1 MHYEE
6 GRVAQAMS
14 DPHKQ
19 QWQTGQAHGD
29 DEDARDQRVA
39 AMRELAGAM
48 PATVINAPSRRGH
61 IRLAVLVTALAVV
74 VVLIA
79 TVAARGLFPW
89 QQHAR
94 PASNVTSVNL
104 AANNLFC
111 PSYAAWSPN
120 GQQVAVLAQVGKCD
134 NPYAGIITH
143 NAVAIFDI
151 HGQLVRQLNPDL
163 SLSDSITYTDEAQ
176 ATATA
181 TGIPQTKQVYPAYL
195 GLLWSSDGKRLAL
208 PFYMNYGENGESSSL
223 EYGVTLL
230 SVDGSSQT
238 SFSYSPFYGN
248 DYFDLQAKRP
258 IHHNS
263 SDWQIALGYQ
273 WSDDGKLV
281 ATPVPSA
288 SAPVGNPSGGQVF
301 TAWQPGTVS
310 LDRKMSALSF
320 GAVVTAWSPDGRYLM
335 PLVGFGGELDAN
347 AKSYTQGSDGE
358 FHLTPRDKGL
368 MAAAARLKNPADPYA
383 AQMSVAWRA
392 DGKVIAATDPNPL
405 IDQVVANGNTMDIPD
420 ASRSVSIF
428 DCATGTKL
436 LTLKSRPLVNHQS
449 YYAGL
454 VPQPALG
461 WNPTGDKLF
470 FLDTTFDALTIWN
483 VNLK

>member
-1 MHYEE
+1 
-6 GRVAQAMS
+6 MS
-14 DPHKQ
+14 ERDKRRWP
-19 QWQTGQAHGD
+19 TGQGSGD
-29 DEDARDQRVA
+29 DEAARTQRVE

-48 PATVINAPSRRGH
+48 PDAVINAPSRHGH
-61 IRLAVLVTALAVV
+61 TRLAVLITALAVI

-79 TVAARGLFPW
+79 TVCARGLFPW
-89 QQHAR
+89 QQHSR
-94 PASNVTSVNL
+94 PASNVASISL

-143 NAVAIFDI
+143 NAVAIFDT

-181 TGIPQTKQVYPAYL
+181 TGIPQTIQVYPAYL
-195 GLLWSSDGKRLAL
+195 GLLWSSDGKHLAL

-230 SVDGSSQT
+230 PLDGSSQT
-238 SFSYSPFYGN
+238 SFSYSPFYGH

-258 IHHNS
+258 IQHNS
-263 SDWQIALGYQ
+263 SDWRIALGYQ
-273 WSDDGKLV
+273 WNDDGKLV

-288 SAPVGNPSGGQVF
+288 SAPIGNPSGGQAF

-310 LDRKMSALSF
+310 LDRKMTALSF
-320 GAVVTAWSPDGRYLM
+320 DAVVTAWSPNGRYLM
-335 PLVGFGGELDAN
+335 PLVGFGGELDVN
-347 AKSYTQGSDGE
+347 AISYTQGSDGE
-358 FHLTPRDKGL
+358 FHLAPRDKGL
-368 MAAAARLKNPADPYA
+368 MAAAVRLKNPADPYA

-392 DGKVIAATDPNPL
+392 DGKLIAATDPNLL

-420 ASRSVSIF
+420 ASRSISIF
-428 DCATGTKL
+428 DCATGTRL
-436 LTLKSRPLVNHQS
+436 LTLKSSPLVNHQS

-461 WNPTGDKLF
+461 WNTAGNKLF
-470 FLDTTFDALTIWN
+470 FLDTTFDALTIWS
-483 VNLK
+483 VYLK